1 VLAGGGERVAA
12 PVSREVAERV
22 ASEIFDRHVRAHSLG
37 PLRAADVRRRIAHM
51 VENWEE
57 IAGRPAA
64 VAWEDWPRIAEQA
77 VAQSFGC
84 EAAQAVGW
92 DLRMAVLIAHALL
105 EDVNCHTEA
114 AALLE
119 AARKQGLRV

>member
-1 VLAGGGERVAA
+1 MAAKGRMVPSVSRDAAESLAGQV
-12 PVSREVAERV
+12 
-22 ASEIFDRHVRAHSLG
+22 FDQYVGAHSLG
-37 PLRAADVRRRIAHM
+37 PLRAADVRRRIAYM
-51 VENWEE
+51 VENWQE

-105 EDVNCHTEA
+105 EDVNCHAEA